1 MAVDEAKSAE
11 ENLRGP
17 LSMQPLLLP
26 SLKVSARTGSG
37 TGAKVEEEAIP
48 VGEVKA
54 EEEVYHETEVNPK
67 AGKVMEKVNPGQTV
81 AVEQTLKSESIPIL
95 LRSLLTAV
103 RSARSLIVIQRRRRC
118 PVQ

>member
-11 ENLRGP
+11 ENFRGP

-26 SLKVSARTGSG
+26 SLKVSARTGPG
-37 TGAKVEEEAIP
+37 TG
-48 VGEVKA
+48 VKA

-67 AGKVMEKVNPGQTV
+67 AGNVMEKVNPGQTV